1 MTTPATKT
9 RPPIV
14 CLCGSARFTD
24 AYREAIAAETLA
36 GRIVVYTPDL
46 RAVLDALPE
55 GERAEA
61 VRRVREYHLRLIDLC
76 DRVKVL
82 NPGGYVGDSTRDEI
96 RYARQHHK
104 GLEFMEP
111 VDADWLAEVT
121 GVEVRGFAEI
131 TAEAGV
137 SQ

>member
-1 MTTPATKT
+1 MTTPPTNA

-14 CLCGSARFTD
+14 CLCGPVRFTD
-24 AYREAIAAETLA
+24 AYREAIIAESLA

-46 RAVLDALPE
+46 RAELDALPE
-55 GERAEA
+55 GELAEA
-61 VRRVREYHLRLIDLC
+61 VRRVREHHLRLIDLC

-82 NPGGYVGDSTRDEI
+82 NPGGYVGDNTCDEI

-111 VDADWLAEVT
+111 VDADWLDEVT
-121 GVEVRGFAEI
+121 GVEFRGVAEI
-131 TAEAGV
+131 TVEV
-137 SQ
+137 SR